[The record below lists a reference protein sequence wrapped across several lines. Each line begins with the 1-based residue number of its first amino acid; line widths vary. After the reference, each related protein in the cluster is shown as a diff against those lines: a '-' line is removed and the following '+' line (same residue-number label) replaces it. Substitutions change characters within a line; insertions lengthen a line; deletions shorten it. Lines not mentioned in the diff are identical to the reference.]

1 MSSQDGFR
9 RLWNRCPA
17 PQSLS
22 TDIAGCGATCRPPV
36 PLLQI
41 GNPRLQFG
49 GALLVL
55 AGLLGGCSD
64 SPAEPPTVRDSA
76 TTTATAT
83 TATATETAAA
93 NATATSAELTDAR
106 PGQAAAD
113 ADKADADKANADK
126 ANADKPGSSKSGAA
140 ARMGDAAGPGEASAV
155 AATTPQTGTA
165 SQTGTSTTTN
175 PQSAADR
182 GSPSAA
188 SANSGPG
195 TAVAST
201 ADQSVIPA
209 SATATS
215 PGTAGAPG
223 AAPAATDPANK
234 APRKVELLI
243 KERDFKIEG
252 PDKALRVSY
261 DDLDLL
267 KVLNMEPVT
276 ADCVELMPKWM
287 RGLEGQKVRIRGFM
301 YPTFQETGIEQFVLA
316 RDNQI
321 CCFGRNPKLYDL
333 IAIHMKSGTSAS
345 YIQNRPFDVVGTF
358 RIELGKLD
366 DGTLFGLYYVDGAS
380 LIE

>member
-1 MSSQDGFR
+1 
-9 RLWNRCPA
+9 
-17 PQSLS
+17 
-22 TDIAGCGATCRPPV
+22 V

-41 GNPRLQFG
+41 GNPRRYFG

-64 SPAEPPTVRDSA
+64 SPAEPPTVRDSS

-113 ADKADADKANADK
+113 ADNADADK

-209 SATATS
+209 SATS

-234 APRKVELLI
+234 ALRKVELLI
-243 KERDFKIEG
+243 KDRDFKIEG

-287 RGLEGQKVRIRGFM
+287 RRLEGQKVRIRGFM